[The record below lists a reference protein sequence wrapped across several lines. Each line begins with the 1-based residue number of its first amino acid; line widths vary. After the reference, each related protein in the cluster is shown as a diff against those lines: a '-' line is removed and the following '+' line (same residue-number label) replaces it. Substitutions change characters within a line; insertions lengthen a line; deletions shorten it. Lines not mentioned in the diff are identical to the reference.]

1 MKNVVLIGAS
11 GFVGSAIL
19 NEALNRGHR
28 VTAVVLNPGKISVRH
43 PNLTVVGA
51 DATDPDTLANLAK
64 GRDAV
69 ISAYNPGWAN
79 PRQYEETL
87 ENYPKI
93 VEGAKRSGVKRLL
106 IVGGAGTLF
115 VKPGVRLVDTG
126 TLPEAWLPGVKSLG
140 EFYLNTLMKEQ
151 EIDWVFFSPA
161 GNLGNMGP
169 GVRTGKYRLGKDDM
183 LFDEKGESFISV
195 EDYAVAM
202 IDESMGEVSDSPQRK
217 SIWLSWMPNTDAK
230 SSSTMSRRATL
241 SRGRKSETLQNSRQA
256 PSMR

>member
-1 MKNVVLIGAS
+1 MFNGLFLRKMKKNVVLIGAS

-19 NEALNRGHR
+19 KEMLDRGHR
-28 VTAVVLNPGKISVRH
+28 VTAVVRRPEKIVVEH

-51 DATDPDTLANLAK
+51 DAADPETLAAIARGK
-64 GRDAV
+64 DAV
-69 ISAYNPGWAN
+69 ISAYNPGWGN

-87 ENYPKI
+87 SNYPKI
-93 VEGAKRSGVKRLL
+93 VEG
-106 IVGGAGTLF
+106 
-115 VKPGVRLVDTG
+115 
-126 TLPEAWLPGVKSLG
+126 
-140 EFYLNTLMKEQ
+140 EFYLGTLAGEK

-202 IDESMGEVSDSPQRK
+202 VDELEQENHHYERF
-217 SIWLSWMPNTDAK
+217 TA
-230 SSSTMSRRATL
+230 AY
-241 SRGRKSETLQNSRQA
+241 
-256 PSMR
+256 

>member
-51 DATDPDTLANLAK
+51 DAPGPDTLANLAK

-79 PRQYEETL
+79 PSQYEETL

-202 IDESMGEVSDSPQRK
+202 IDELEQENHHRERF
-217 SIWLSWMPNTDAK
+217 TA
-230 SSSTMSRRATL
+230 AY
-241 SRGRKSETLQNSRQA
+241 
-256 PSMR
+256 